1 MFDMAC
7 HSLLHSITIFVLHL
21 NLLIPVTADAT
32 ANDWSALGTTLNGS
46 LHKSAPLSQP
56 CFPTLNGSPS
66 TEDTARCKIIQDN
79 YLNTS
84 FRTSSYHG
92 TIHNQCD
99 ACSSNPAE
107 QCLLDPSNPFK
118 ISSSEKCNR
127 GILSERYIQVNNA
140 QDVQAALNFSLE
152 TGTTLSIKATG
163 HDYLARS
170 SRRGSLALWT
180 RNLKNMTFHEAFVP
194 AGSTSKNETYQ
205 AITIGAGL
213 NVGEVT
219 RFANTHQSTV
229 VGGSSTTVTAAGGFS
244 LLGGHGVLSPTYGLA
259 VDRILEIEIV
269 TGDGEHRVVNA
280 HQDADLFTALRGAGA
295 GSFGVVISQTI
306 KVEKH
311 FPVSFA
317 SLSFTIKSP
326 AEQLEFLALL
336 TNSTPAL
343 SKEGWGGPMGSS
355 FVALVNPIHPDITS
369 ANASSALQPLA
380 KYVSA
385 RNGTVSFVKYASYF
399 DFYTQA
405 LEGAPETTVGTSTF
419 VTFRTV
425 PKSFNDDPSNHAK
438 LSSFFEHLTSQKLP
452 PTIFLTTPA
461 NAPVPDHTSVHPAW
475 RDAYWLLGTQVSY
488 GFNATLGKRKRT
500 AQKLQAVTKTLEE
513 LSPGDAFYPNEA
525 DPWTVNWQEGFW
537 ADKYEDLVA
546 VKDKYD
552 PQGLFQCWKCVG
564 YEEEKFQDGNCLR
577 AFQM

>member
-1 MFDMAC
+1 MLQSIAIIVP
-7 HSLLHSITIFVLHL
+7 LLHILT
-21 NLLIPVTADAT
+21 PVTADAT
-32 ANDWSALGTTLNGS
+32 ANDWDALSSILNGN
-46 LHKSAPLSQP
+46 LHKSAPFGQP
-56 CFPTLNGSPS
+56 CFSTFNGSLS
-66 TEDTARCKIIQDN
+66 TEDTAQCTVIQDN

-84 FRTSSYHG
+84 FRTSTYHG

-99 ACSSNPAE
+99 ACSSDPMA
-107 QCLLDPSNPFK
+107 QCLLDPTNPFK
-118 ISSSEKCNR
+118 IPTSEVCNR

-180 RNLKNMTFHEAFVP
+180 RNLKNMAFHEAFVP
-194 AGSTSKNETYQ
+194 AGSTSKHETYR

-229 VGGSSTTVTAAGGFS
+229 VGGSSTTATAAGGFS

-269 TGDGEHRVVNA
+269 TGDGEHRIVNA
-280 HQDADLFTALRGAGA
+280 HQGADLFTALRGAGA
-295 GSFGVVISQTI
+295 GSFGVVLSQTI
-306 KVEKH
+306 KVEKR

-317 SLSFTIKSP
+317 TLALTTRSP

-336 TNSTPAL
+336 AESTPAL

-369 ANASSALQPLA
+369 ANASSALQPLI
-380 KYVSA
+380 KYVNA

-399 DFYTQA
+399 EFYRQA
-405 LEGAPETTVGTSTF
+405 LEGAPETSVGTSTF

-438 LSSFFEHLTSQKLP
+438 LSSFFAHLISQELQ
-452 PTIFLTTPA
+452 PTLFLTTPA
-461 NAPVPDHTSVHPAW
+461 NAPVPDHTSLHPAW

-488 GFNATLGKRKRT
+488 AFNATLEQRKT
-500 AQKLQAVTKTLEE
+500 TTQKLQAVTKMLEE
-513 LSPGDAFYPNEA
+513 LSPGNAFYPNEA
-525 DPWTVNWQEGFW
+525 DPWTVNWKEGFW
-537 ADKYEDLVA
+537 ADKYEHLVA
-546 VKDKYD
+546 VKKKYD
-552 PQGLFQCWKCVG
+552 PHGLFQCWKCVG

-577 AFQM
+577 AFQV

>member
-1 MFDMAC
+1 MLVPLL
-7 HSLLHSITIFVLHL
+7 SLLT
-21 NLLIPVTADAT
+21 PVIADAT
-32 ANDWSALGTTLNGS
+32 ANDWDALSITLHGN
-46 LHKSAPLSQP
+46 LHKSAPLSEP
-56 CFPTLNGSPS
+56 CFPTLNGSLS
-66 TEDTARCKIIQDN
+66 TEDTTQCRIIQDN

-84 FRTSSYHG
+84 FRTSTYHG
-92 TIHNQCD
+92 TINNQCD
-99 ACSSNPAE
+99 ACSSDPAA
-107 QCLLDPSNPFK
+107 QCLLDPTNPFR
-118 ISSSEKCNR
+118 IPRSERCNR

-180 RNLKNMTFHEAFVP
+180 RNLKNVTFHEAFVP
-194 AGSTSKNETYQ
+194 AGSTSKRGTYR

-213 NVGEVT
+213 NLGEVT

-244 LLGGHGVLSPTYGLA
+244 LLGGHGVLSPTYGLGA
-259 VDRILEIEIV
+259 DRILEIEIV

-280 HQDADLFTALRGAGA
+280 YQDADLFTALRGAGA
-295 GSFGVVISQTI
+295 GSFGVVLSQTI
-306 KVEKH
+306 RVEKR

-317 SLSFTIKSP
+317 VLSFTPRSP

-336 TNSTPAL
+336 TKSTPAL
-343 SKEGWGGPMGSS
+343 SKEGWGGPMGPS
-355 FVALVNPIHPDITS
+355 FVALVNPIHPEITS
-369 ANASSALQPLA
+369 ANTSRALQPLA

-405 LEGAPETTVGTSTF
+405 IEGTPETSVGRSTF

-425 PKSFNDDPSNHAK
+425 PKSFNDNPSKHARV
-438 LSSFFEHLTSQKLP
+438 SSFFENLISQELV
-452 PTIFLTTPA
+452 PTVFLNTPA

-488 GFNATLGKRKRT
+488 AFNATLDERKKT

-513 LSPGDAFYPNEA
+513 LSPGNAFYPNEA
-525 DPWTVNWQEGFW
+525 DPWTVNWKTGFW
-537 ADKYEDLVA
+537 GDKYEDLVA
-546 VKDKYD
+546 VKNKYD